1 MSGYTVPSR
10 EEDSVQ
16 VVRTIGRIAHMLMEL
31 RDEYVERQRPEILE
45 QIEQR
50 VDDLIALREQLHHH
64 VDEDDTPD

>member
-10 EEDSVQ
+10 EEDPVQ
-16 VVRTIGRIAHMLMEL
+16 VVRTIGRVAHMLMEL

-50 VDDLIALREQLHHH
+50 VDDLIALRDQLHQH
-64 VDEDDTPD
+64 VDKDESHE